1 MDTPSIIEALTEQR
15 DRVVAAIEALTGGR
29 TRRASSSSSSASSS
43 AGPRK
48 RGQMSEAGRRSISM
62 RMKARWAKAKR
73 AGKNAL

>member
-29 TRRASSSSSSASSS
+29 TRRASSSSSSSAS
-43 AGPRK
+43 PRK

>member
-29 TRRASSSSSSASSS
+29 TRRASSSAAP